1 MGFEQGQ
8 RMQDVERMGGDIL
21 QSERFAKA
29 GDVPHHNEH
38 GDIATHSKET
48 AGYALG
54 IARWLRRHGVSVSE
68 QDVVRASLLHD
79 IGMTEDAVF
88 LSPKYRK
95 AYSHPR
101 EGARI
106 AREEFGASEVQADA
120 IRRHMWPIGL
130 AMPPRSAVGWVVL
143 AADKYCSAQEVRRE
157 VVGFVRYSSGEIRR
171 RIRCQMR
178 RP

>member
-1 MGFEQGQ
+1 
-8 RMQDVERMGGDIL
+8 MQDVERMGGDIL
-21 QSERFAKA
+21 RSARFAKA
-29 GDVPHHNEH
+29 KDVPHHNEH
-38 GDIATHSKET
+38 GDIAAHSVET

-54 IARWLRRHGVSVSE
+54 LARWLQRRGVSVSE

-79 IGMTEDAVF
+79 IGMTEDDVF

-106 AREEFGASEVQADA
+106 ACEEFGASEVQADA
-120 IRRHMWPIGL
+120 IRRHMWPISI
-130 AMPPRSAVGWVVL
+130 AMPPRNAVGWVVL
-143 AADKYCSAQEVRRE
+143 AADKYCSVQEVRRL
-157 VVGFVRYSSGEIRR
+157 VASLVRYSSEEIRR
-171 RIRCQMR
+171 RIRCHRR